1 MGAIGAGG
9 VSEGVPPPL
18 STAARAF
25 LAACRIGH
33 LATAGADGAP
43 HVVPVCFALDGGA
56 LYVTVDEKPKRAG
69 ELKRVRNILEN
80 PAVAFVADR
89 YDEDWSRLGWVMLRG
104 RAEILR
110 AGAEHDAAQD
120 LLRDRYPQYRAM
132 DLATLPVIALRIAQA
147 TQWGD
152 LTPHEQS

>member
-9 VSEGVPPPL
+9 VSEGVPPPP
-18 STAARAF
+18 SAAARAF
-25 LAACRIGH
+25 LAASRVGH

-43 HVVPVCFALDGGA
+43 HVIPVCFALDGNT

-110 AGAEHDAAQD
+110 AGAEHDSAQD

-132 DLATLPVIALRIAQA
+132 DLATLPVIALRIARA